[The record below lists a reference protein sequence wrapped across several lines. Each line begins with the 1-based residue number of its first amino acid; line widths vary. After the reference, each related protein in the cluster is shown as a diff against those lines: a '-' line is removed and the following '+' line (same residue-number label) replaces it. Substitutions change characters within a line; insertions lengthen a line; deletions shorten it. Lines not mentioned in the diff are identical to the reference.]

1 MRQILLDDKLYF
13 FNNEKDNIDY
23 IYERLNYIETLIN
36 EKNPLLQSTF
46 LKLKEECVIVYD
58 IESYN
63 DRYIN
68 SLRFIYLNEKE
79 KDLLKHILEK
89 GYSNYYFCFTPK
101 YNYEIVFDKYSYKLP
116 NNNIEKYIEIKIN
129 NINGIDLQTGR
140 VLYKNGKIRKIELI
154 FKDKY
159 ELVYKYI
166 YGQQFLSTLRL
177 KNMISDNK
185 LFDFIF
191 IPYLEELSK
200 ENVFIK
206 DILKD
211 YIENKNKLYVPID
224 FKLLKYA
231 KNKKHLLELK
241 MSTSNRKNY
250 KLFNRFNKISLNSAY
265 SIIQCEPYI
274 KEKDIQKLFSF
285 EYDDFT
291 KKECSR
297 VSYFLKEYVMKNTKN
312 IDESDRFEI
321 YDYINMLKQL
331 KNKEFFNFNVINF
344 NTLMKEHN
352 RLTDKYRKVKY
363 KSMKVDIKK
372 DNIFLK
378 LNIPKHIKRL
388 KTKKDFMIE
397 GDCQRH
403 CVFSY
408 IPLVNRGESMIYT
421 MLEDGK
427 RYTIEIRKNK
437 KGFVLSQIKGFA
449 NTNAPIEI
457 ENEVKPIIKE
467 NNKRLGY
474 TKHKGVKK

>member
-1 MRQILLDDKLYF
+1 MKQLLLDGKLYF

-23 IYERLNYIETLIN
+23 INERLNYIETLIN

-46 LKLKEECVIVYD
+46 VKLKEECVIVYD
-58 IESYN
+58 IENYN
-63 DRYIN
+63 DRCIN

-79 KDLLKHILEK
+79 KELLNHILEK
-89 GYSNYYFCFTPK
+89 GYSNYYFCFTPE
-101 YNYEIVFDKYSYKLP
+101 YNYEIVFDVFDKYSYKLP
-116 NNNIEKYIEIKIN
+116 NNIEKYIEIKIN

-159 ELVYKYI
+159 ELAYKYI
-166 YGQQFLSTLRL
+166 HGQRFLSNLRL
-177 KNMISDNK
+177 KDMISENK

-191 IPYLEELSK
+191 IPYLGELSK

-224 FKLLKYA
+224 FKLLKDA

-241 MSTSNRKNY
+241 MSTSNRKKY

-265 SIIQCEPYI
+265 SIIQCERYI
-274 KEKDIQKLFSF
+274 KENDIQKLLSF

-297 VSYFLKEYVMKNTKN
+297 ASYFLHEYVMKNTKN
-312 IDESDRFEI
+312 IDDSDSFEI

-331 KNKEFFNFNVINF
+331 KHKEFFNFNVINF

-372 DNIFLK
+372 DNVFLK
-378 LNIPKHIKRL
+378 LNMPQNIKRL

-403 CVFSY
+403 CVFTY

-437 KGFVLSQIKGFA
+437 KGFILSQIKGFA

-457 ENEVKPIIKE
+457 ENYVKNIIKD
-467 NNKRLGY
+467 NNIRLGY
-474 TKHKGVKK
+474 TKQKGK